1 MPEWSVPGYTELK
14 ALGSGGFG
22 EVMLARHDASGV
34 LVAVK
39 YLRDDLLADPGFT
52 GMFRG
57 EAAVLASLEDPNIV
71 RLYEYVESTAGAAIV
86 MELING
92 VSLREILVHQGSTA
106 PEAALVV
113 LQGSLLGLAAAHQR
127 GVVHRDYKP
136 ENVLVNGDG
145 LSKLTDF
152 GLAVRTG
159 DRPAPAGT
167 LTYVAP
173 EQIAGAPASPAG
185 DVYSATAT
193 FYQCLTGR
201 PPFSGETAELL
212 RQHRT
217 EPVPLD
223 PVPAPLR
230 PLVAAGM
237 AKDPQHRPADAITF
251 ITELQTVA
259 SGAYGKDWEKRG
271 RSHLGEAALLLTAL
285 WPSGAPPAAQGTT
298 VHRISLRHIAP
309 VKAAIAAGAAV
320 IVVAAGTALAAN
332 QAHRPH
338 LPSHAAAAVHSV
350 TLQPVTSTPQS
361 VSVPRSPPASHPVPA
376 SPSSSPSTPQSVS
389 ASPSPSTP
397 QSISASPPPSTP
409 HPVSVPPSPPLT
421 ATVCQPDGTGCTR
434 AGKYH
439 DPNAL
444 LSSNYT
450 GFEVTWT
457 STSVQ
462 PYSSGVPLYWTAG
475 LTYKNVESST
485 LTLGCPGNWANAST
499 VREYM
504 SGGEGND
511 GMVAADSTTCSE
523 NPSWTASVAPGGIA
537 EVYVTFH
544 NVPWPGVAVA
554 IEWGDAGTSAYIY
567 PFT

>member
-1 MPEWSVPGYTELK
+1 MPEWKVPGYTELK
-14 ALGSGGFG
+14 MLGSGGFG
-22 EVMLARHDASGV
+22 DVALARHDASGI
-34 LVAVK
+34 LVAIK
-39 YLRDDLLADPGFT
+39 YLHSDLLADAEFAE
-52 GMFRG
+52 MFRG
-57 EAAVLASLEDPNIV
+57 EATVLASLDDPNVV
-71 RLYEYVESTAGAAIV
+71 RLYEYVEAPSGAAIV

-92 VSLREILVHQGSTA
+92 VSLHEILVHQGGTA

-136 ENVLVNGDG
+136 ANVLVNGDG
-145 LSKLTDF
+145 VSKLTDF
-152 GLAVRTG
+152 GLAARTG

-193 FYQCLTGR
+193 FYQCLTGH
-201 PPFSGETAELL
+201 PPFSGESAELL
-212 RQHRT
+212 RQHRA

-223 PVPAPLR
+223 TVPARLR

-237 AKDPQHRPADAITF
+237 AKDPQRRPADAITF
-251 ITELQTVA
+251 VAELQTVA

-271 RSHLGEAALLLTAL
+271 RSHLGEAALLLAAL
-285 WPSGAPPAAQGTT
+285 WPSGAPPAVQGTT

-332 QAHRPH
+332 DLHGPR
-338 LPSHAAAAVHSV
+338 LPSHPAAAVHPVS
-350 TLQPVTSTPQS
+350 LQPATSTS
-361 VSVPRSPPASHPVPA
+361 LPV
-376 SPSSSPSTPQSVS
+376 SPSTTLPV
-389 ASPSPSTP
+389 SPSTTLP
-397 QSISASPPPSTP
+397 VSPPTSSSG
-409 HPVSVPPSPPLT
+409 PV
-421 ATVCQPDGTGCTR
+421 ATVCQPDGTGCTK
-434 AGKYH
+434 AGTYH

-444 LSSNYT
+444 ISNNYT

-457 STSVQ
+457 SMSVQ
-462 PYSSGVPLYWTAG
+462 PYSSGEPLYWTVG
-475 LTYKNVESST
+475 MTYKNVESST
-485 LTLGCPGNWANAST
+485 LTLGCPGNWANASN
-499 VREYM
+499 VGEYM
-504 SGGEGND
+504 SGGKGND
-511 GMVAADSTTCSE
+511 GMVAAGSTTCSE
-523 NPSWTASVAPGGIA
+523 NLSWTATVAPGGTA
-537 EVYVTFH
+537 EVYATFH

>member
-34 LVAVK
+34 LVAIK
-39 YLRDDLLADPGFT
+39 YLRHDLLADPGFT

-57 EAAVLASLEDPNIV
+57 EAAVLASLEDPNVV
-71 RLYEYVESTAGAAIV
+71 RLYEYVESPSGAAIV

-92 VSLREILVHQGSTA
+92 VSLHEILVHQGGTA

-136 ENVLVNGDG
+136 ANVLVNGDG
-145 LSKLTDF
+145 VSKLTDF

-193 FYQCLTGR
+193 FYQCLTGH
-201 PPFSGETAELL
+201 PPFRGESAELL

-223 PVPAPLR
+223 LVPAPLR

-237 AKDPQHRPADAITF
+237 AKDPQRRPADAITF
-251 ITELQTVA
+251 VAELQTAA

-271 RSHLGEAALLLTAL
+271 RSHLGEAALLLAAL
-285 WPSGAPPAAQGTT
+285 WPSGAPPAVQGTT

-332 QAHRPH
+332 DLHGPR
-338 LPSHAAAAVHSV
+338 LPSHPAAAVHPVS
-350 TLQPVTSTPQS
+350 LQPATSTS
-361 VSVPRSPPASHPVPA
+361 LPV
-376 SPSSSPSTPQSVS
+376 SPSTTLPV
-389 ASPSPSTP
+389 SPSTTLP
-397 QSISASPPPSTP
+397 VSPSTTLPVSPSTTLPVSPSTTLPVSPPTSSSG
-409 HPVSVPPSPPLT
+409 PV
-421 ATVCQPDGTGCTR
+421 ATVCQPDGTGCTK
-434 AGKYH
+434 AGTYH

-444 LSSNYT
+444 ISNNYT

-457 STSVQ
+457 SMSVQ
-462 PYSSGVPLYWTAG
+462 PYSSGEPLYWTVG
-475 LTYKNVESST
+475 MTYKNVESST
-485 LTLGCPGNWANAST
+485 LTLGCPGNWANASN
-499 VREYM
+499 VGEYM
-504 SGGEGND
+504 SGGKGND
-511 GMVAADSTTCSE
+511 GMVAAGSTTCSE
-523 NPSWTASVAPGGIA
+523 NLSWTATVAPGGTA
-537 EVYVTFH
+537 EVYATFH

>member
-34 LVAVK
+34 LVAIK
-39 YLRDDLLADPGFT
+39 YLRHDLLADPGFT

-57 EAAVLASLEDPNIV
+57 EAAVLASLEDPNVV
-71 RLYEYVESTAGAAIV
+71 RLYEYVESPSGAAIV

-92 VSLREILVHQGSTA
+92 VSLHEILVHQGGTA

-136 ENVLVNGDG
+136 ANVLVNGDG
-145 LSKLTDF
+145 VSKLTDF

-193 FYQCLTGR
+193 FYQCLTGH
-201 PPFSGETAELL
+201 PPFSGEAAELL
-212 RQHRT
+212 RQHRA

-223 PVPAPLR
+223 TVPARLR

-237 AKDPQHRPADAITF
+237 AKDPQRRPADAITF
-251 ITELQTVA
+251 AAELQTAA

-271 RSHLGEAALLLTAL
+271 RSHLGEAALLLAAL
-285 WPSGAPPAAQGTT
+285 WPSGAPPAVQGTT

-332 QAHRPH
+332 DLHGPR
-338 LPSHAAAAVHSV
+338 LPSHPAAAVHPVS
-350 TLQPVTSTPQS
+350 LQPATSTS
-361 VSVPRSPPASHPVPA
+361 LPV
-376 SPSSSPSTPQSVS
+376 SPSTTLPV
-389 ASPSPSTP
+389 SPSTTLP
-397 QSISASPPPSTP
+397 VSPSTTLPVSPSTTLPVSPPTSSSG
-409 HPVSVPPSPPLT
+409 PV
-421 ATVCQPDGTGCTR
+421 ATVCQPDGTGCTK
-434 AGKYH
+434 AGTYH

-444 LSSNYT
+444 ISNNYT

-457 STSVQ
+457 SMSVQ
-462 PYSSGVPLYWTAG
+462 PYSSGEPLYWTVG
-475 LTYKNVESST
+475 MTYKNVESST
-485 LTLGCPGNWANAST
+485 LTLGCPGHWANASN
-499 VREYM
+499 VGEYM
-504 SGGEGND
+504 SGGKGND
-511 GMVAADSTTCSE
+511 GMVAAGSTTCSE
-523 NPSWTASVAPGGIA
+523 NLSWTATVAPGGTA
-537 EVYVTFH
+537 EVYATFH